1 MRAPPKNHSRLDL
14 IGPLGRS
21 IMPVAANLATSTA
34 RCHISELCI
43 VSMAGINRHSEMTV
57 TSETLTASAAPRS
70 RVVRY
75 SALAFFLLVANLRP
89 PLTAVGPLLE
99 TIRSSLGLSSA
110 AAGLLPTLPLLIFAG
125 VSPFAGLGDL
135 FGIERMLAGCL
146 ALVVAGVALR
156 SEGSVAALFGGTVIF
171 AIGIGIANVL
181 APSVIKRDFPSHVGG
196 MTTAYVMV
204 MALTGA
210 IATGLAVPLSVH
222 LAGGWR
228 SSLAIWT
235 ALAALALVCWLPEM
249 RRTSALAVRRV
260 ETPEHKKPIWRYV
273 MAWQVAIFM
282 GLQFLIYYVTIG
294 WVPLFLA
301 DHGYSPAEAGWLL
314 TLYQAVSFAVGLV
327 APTLMR
333 RGHDQRMLAVVTS
346 LITALCIFGLFI
358 APGLAGLW
366 LVVCGGSFGITFIL
380 AFALIGMRT
389 SDHRRAASLS
399 TMSQATAY
407 LIAAAGPVAFG
418 WLRDIAAGW
427 TIPMLSLVAVA
438 VIQAVAGLG
447 AGRQRQV

>member
-1 MRAPPKNHSRLDL
+1 M
-14 IGPLGRS
+14 
-21 IMPVAANLATSTA
+21 
-34 RCHISELCI
+34 
-43 VSMAGINRHSEMTV
+43 
-57 TSETLTASAAPRS
+57 
-70 RVVRY
+70 
-75 SALAFFLLVANLRP
+75 
-89 PLTAVGPLLE
+89 
-99 TIRSSLGLSSA
+99 
-110 AAGLLPTLPLLIFAG
+110 
-125 VSPFAGLGDL
+125 
-135 FGIERMLAGCL
+135 
-146 ALVVAGVALR
+146 
-156 SEGSVAALFGGTVIF
+156 IF
-171 AIGIGIANVL
+171 AIGIGVANVL

-210 IATGLAVPLSVH
+210 IADGVGRATFCPS
-222 LAGGWR
+222 R
-228 SSLAIWT
+228 RR
-235 ALAALALVCWLPEM
+235 LALVARHLGGA
-249 RRTSALAVRRV
+249 RRVRAGVLVAGNAQNEARSLSSESEALAY
-260 ETPEHKKPIWRYV
+260 EKPIWRCV
-273 MAWQVAIFM
+273 LAWQVAIFM
-282 GLQFLIYYVTIG
+282 GLQFLIYYVTVG

-327 APTLMR
+327 APALMR
-333 RGHDQRMLAVVTS
+333 RGHDRRMLAVVTS
-346 LITALCIFGLFI
+346 LITALCMLGLLI

-366 LVVCGGSFGITFIL
+366 LVICGGSFGITFIL

-438 VIQAVAGLG
+438 AIQAVAGLG

>member
-1 MRAPPKNHSRLDL
+1 
-14 IGPLGRS
+14 
-21 IMPVAANLATSTA
+21 
-34 RCHISELCI
+34 
-43 VSMAGINRHSEMTV
+43 
-57 TSETLTASAAPRS
+57 
-70 RVVRY
+70 
-75 SALAFFLLVANLRP
+75 
-89 PLTAVGPLLE
+89 
-99 TIRSSLGLSSA
+99 
-110 AAGLLPTLPLLIFAG
+110 
-125 VSPFAGLGDL
+125 
-135 FGIERMLAGCL
+135 
-146 ALVVAGVALR
+146 
-156 SEGSVAALFGGTVIF
+156 
-171 AIGIGIANVL
+171 
-181 APSVIKRDFPSHVGG
+181 
-196 MTTAYVMV
+196 
-204 MALTGA
+204 
-210 IATGLAVPLSVH
+210 
-222 LAGGWR
+222 
-228 SSLAIWT
+228 
-235 ALAALALVCWLPEM
+235 M

-260 ETPEHKKPIWRYV
+260 ETPERKKPIWRYV

-314 TLYQAVSFAVGLV
+314 TLYQAVSFAVGCV

-407 LIAAAGPVAFG
+407 
-418 WLRDIAAGW
+418 
-427 TIPMLSLVAVA
+427 
-438 VIQAVAGLG
+438 
-447 AGRQRQV
+447 